1 MLRLAAHRNSG
12 FTLIETLVV
21 VVMAGILAA
30 IAAPSF
36 LTWSDRYKLDNAL
49 ALLQGA
55 LQEAQQQAIRKSQT
69 CSITIDTSAVTI
81 SESTTGSSCL
91 PTGSRD
97 LNNKGLSSGSSLGA
111 GLAMATDS
119 ASTTPSITF
128 TFKGTTSTAN
138 VFVLYKPNSTL
149 PMKCLAISQGIGI
162 VRIGHYS
169 STANPPTAVSAA
181 NCNTSAQ

>member
-1 MLRLAAHRNSG
+1 MLRLAAPRNLG
-12 FTLIETLVV
+12 FTLIENLVLVV
-21 VVMAGILAA
+21 VAGVLAA

-36 LTWSDRYKLDNAL
+36 STLSARYQLDNGL
-49 ALLQGA
+49 VSLQGA

-69 CSITIDTSAVTI
+69 CSVTVDTSAVTV
-81 SESTTGSSCL
+81 SQTTAGSSCL

-119 ASTTPSITF
+119 ASTTPTITF

-149 PMKCLAISQGIGI
+149 PMKCLVISQGIGI
-162 VRIGHYS
+162 MRIGRYS
-169 STANPPTAVSAA
+169 SAANPPTAISAA